1 MIGLALIVAVEA
13 VCLYR
18 LWQEQERQAYRVQ
31 AIYQILWE
39 MERIKRLEEED
50 GKRGIG

>member
-1 MIGLALIVAVEA
+1 MIGLALIATVEA

-31 AIYQILWE
+31 VIYQILWE
-39 MERIKRLEEED
+39 MESIKRLEEED
-50 GKRGIG
+50 ERKNIP